1 MHPARLALSSLRRA
15 ALPIVASFLAAG
27 AAASER
33 IAVKVEKAGQRVTVD
48 VVVHADVPV
57 AQAWT
62 VFTDYE
68 AMPGF
73 LKNVTQSRVL
83 GRDGNSVT
91 VEQAG
96 AVRVA
101 FMRFAFHAVRN
112 VELAPMREIRSG
124 QLSGDFKE
132 YVSTTTFTP
141 TEKGGVRIH
150 HHGQYVPKAWI
161 PPLVGPALIEAET
174 RRQYEQFL
182 AEIDRRE
189 GAGTAEGRPP
199 S

>member
-1 MHPARLALSSLRRA
+1 MDVARPLPMLRRA
-15 ALPIVASFLAAG
+15 ALALAVLLAG
-27 AAASER
+27 AAAAAADP
-33 IAVKVEKAGQRVTVD
+33 IAVKVEKTGQRVVVD
-48 VVVHADVPV
+48 VVLHADAPV

-73 LKNVTQSRVL
+73 LKSVTQSKVL
-83 GRDGNSVT
+83 KREGNSVT

-96 AVRVA
+96 AVRIA
-101 FMRFAFHAVRN
+101 FMRFAFHAVRS
-112 VELAPMREIRSG
+112 VELTPMREIRSG

-132 YVSTTTFTP
+132 YASTTTFTP
-141 TEKGGVRIH
+141 TEHGVRIH
-150 HHGQYVPKAWI
+150 HHGSYVPKSWI
-161 PPLVGPALIEAET
+161 PPLIGTALIEAET

-189 GAGTAEGRPP
+189 GGHKPAARPP